1 VASFALSYLYTLAAL
16 SVTFVGFSSLVIV
29 LRQTMGG
36 EMSKLDIFITRT
48 FIQVGFLVA
57 AGAMLPGLLTQF
69 EVPGRST
76 WRLSSA
82 VTAVPVLLFACTYPA
97 RRKAASGARTPVLIW
112 IDALV
117 ILGFGILLALDALGM
132 VVATG
137 PGPYTVALTGVLF
150 VAGWAYLQT
159 VNTLIRYHR
168 ARGSG
173 PSRDG

>member
-1 VASFALSYLYTLAAL
+1 MWQASSLPAVSVRIISRMASGCMPCGASTTGGQWPSLTLSYLYTLAAL

-69 EVPGRST
+69 QSPQEST

-82 VTAVPVLLFACTYPA
+82 VTAVPVLFFACTYPA
-97 RRKAASGARTPVLIW
+97 RRKGVSGA
-112 IDALV
+112 
-117 ILGFGILLALDALGM
+117 
-132 VVATG
+132 
-137 PGPYTVALTGVLF
+137 
-150 VAGWAYLQT
+150 
-159 VNTLIRYHR
+159 
-168 ARGSG
+168 
-173 PSRDG
+173 

>member
-1 VASFALSYLYTLAAL
+1 VASLALSYLYTLAAL

-69 EVPGRST
+69 ELPGGST

-97 RRKAASGARTPVLIW
+97 RRKAASGARTPIVIW

-117 ILGFGILLALDALGM
+117 VFGFGILLALNALGVA
-132 VVATG
+132 VVTG
-137 PGPYTVALTGVLF
+137 PGPYIAGLTGVLF
-150 VAGWAYLQT
+150 VSGWAYLQA
-159 VNTLIRYHR
+159 VNTLIRHHR

-173 PSRDG
+173 PYGNG